1 MARSSIERLSPELR
15 HRLQELLARPEVT
28 QEQVA
33 ATLNAE
39 AGETV
44 VSKSAVNRYAVRM
57 REIADRNRQA
67 REIAEMYLRQ
77 VGPEGQNALGEVIL
91 HQVRA
96 LAFDFMMELRALDMG
111 DPQSAP
117 KVAALIGQV
126 ARATRDMESAATT
139 SAERRR
145 KIAAEATEQ
154 AAVEATA
161 ACKEAGLSQ
170 ETVDAIKARILGV
183 A

>member
-1 MARSSIERLSPELR
+1 MARSSIERLSPER
-15 HRLQELLARPEVT
+15 RRRLQELLARPDVT

-33 ATLNAE
+33 AMLNAE

-44 VSKSAVNRYAVRM
+44 VSKSAVNRYAVQM
-57 REIADRNRQA
+57 RKIADRNRQA
-67 REIAEMYLRQ
+67 REVAEMYLRQ
-77 VGPEGQNALGEVIL
+77 VGPDGQNALGEVIL

-96 LAFDFMMELRALDMG
+96 LTFDFMMELRGLDVG
-111 DPQSAP
+111 DPDSAP
-117 KVAALIGQV
+117 KAAALIGQI
-126 ARATRDMESAATT
+126 ARAARDMESAATT
-139 SAERRR
+139 STERQR
-145 KIAAEATEQ
+145 KIRQEATEQ

-161 ACKEAGLSQ
+161 AAKEAGLSQ